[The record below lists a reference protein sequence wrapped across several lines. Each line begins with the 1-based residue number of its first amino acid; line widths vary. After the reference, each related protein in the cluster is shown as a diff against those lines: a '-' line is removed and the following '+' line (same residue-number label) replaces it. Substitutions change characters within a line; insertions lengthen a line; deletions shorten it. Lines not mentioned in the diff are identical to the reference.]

1 VGDRGQDNVLFGVW
15 LVARRTTR
23 LLDDALRD
31 SGLSADDFAVYSLLT
46 AGGATPGTLAAWL
59 AAPLTTVSSYV
70 KRFEARGHVER
81 TPDPTDARSY
91 RITLTPSGIRAHQQ
105 AGSTFLAVLAQID
118 NRLGCTQPA
127 VRDCLDLLSDAVEAV
142 RPAIART
149 PRTKPEQTHRD
160 TDR

>member
-1 VGDRGQDNVLFGVW
+1 MLFGVW

-46 AGGATPGTLAAWL
+46 TGGATPGTLAAWL

-91 RITLTPSGIRAHQQ
+91 RITLTPSGIRAHRQ

-118 NRLGCTQPA
+118 SQLGRTQPA
-127 VRDCLDLLSDAVEAV
+127 VRESLELLSDAVEAV
-142 RPAIART
+142 RPATGRT
-149 PRTKPEQTHRD
+149 PRRKPEPANRD
-160 TDR
+160 PDR